1 MRCCWEFLARVLCLV
16 PVCLFA
22 CLLVVVG
29 YVKSDVS
36 FRGLRPM
43 MRSLDLRC
51 FVSFRS
57 SFVSIVARCLC
68 VGTCA
73 GWWWCRR
80 TVSIVYRVGYRVGS
94 QRELRSY
101 TVSNGNVIDKE
112 LACKACKLK
121 PIGLQLLSCQLP
133 LVPMGLYIVAAL
145 PIWFYQP
152 LTGRR
157 VMAFLAYK
165 FLVPMYMDILLHT
178 TCQST

>member
-1 MRCCWEFLARVLCLV
+1 MRLQLRRLAQLAPPQTTNSPRAVGDGWAIGGLNRAKLSWLTFVLCITDSGTIGETWNSLSAADIISVVVVVVRKRMRCCWEFLARVLCLV

-94 QRELRSY
+94 QSY
-101 TVSNGNVIDKE
+101 GVT
-112 LACKACKLK
+112 L
-121 PIGLQLLSCQLP
+121 
-133 LVPMGLYIVAAL
+133 
-145 PIWFYQP
+145 
-152 LTGRR
+152 
-157 VMAFLAYK
+157 
-165 FLVPMYMDILLHT
+165 
-178 TCQST
+178 